1 MQVEQPGAAAGEQQ
15 QYADGMM
22 GDEDMEVSRK
32 KQTLSVSEIVGFSH
46 DLMVGCV
53 YRGQSKIYSYFS
65 IYFLLFSQVVPQFQ
79 SIEVLQEHGIAAND
93 IEKLQGSGYYTIE
106 SVRSEFD
113 LQLFFLFNLIR
124 KYRHLY

>member
-22 GDEDMEVSRK
+22 GDEDMEVSPK

-93 IEKLQGSGYYTIE
+93 IEKLQGAGYYTIE